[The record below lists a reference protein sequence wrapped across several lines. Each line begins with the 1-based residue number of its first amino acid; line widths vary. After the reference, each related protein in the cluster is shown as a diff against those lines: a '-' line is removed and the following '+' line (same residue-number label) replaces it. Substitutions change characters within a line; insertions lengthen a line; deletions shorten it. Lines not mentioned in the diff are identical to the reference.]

1 MKQTWKII
9 NNLIVKTKKNDKL
22 PLQFI
27 DNGDTLT
34 NPNDIA
40 NRFNNYFI
48 NVGPTL
54 SYRPYAPT
62 GAGRLDEHYLA
73 KFMKRQKRL
82 KNTWVIATLILY
94 F

>member
-9 NNLIVKTKKNDKL
+9 NKLIGKTKKKDKL

-27 DNGDTLT
+27 DNGETIT
-34 NPNDIA
+34 KPNDIA

-54 SYRPYAPT
+54 SSKIDKTAKT
-62 GAGRLDEHYLA
+62 FKEYLGNSYTNSHPSRR
-73 KFMKRQKRL
+73 MPGHH
-82 KNTWVIATLILY
+82 
-94 F
+94 